1 MAEEM
6 EKVYCMCPPQHDNS
20 GLLAELINAKTS
32 GSDAATM
39 AALYNQNGM
48 NNPMWLLWALVF
60 GNGFGGYGYNRG
72 GGCGCGDVAA
82 LSGRLDAIERQA
94 QNNHNTDLLNQGIL
108 GNHNAIHEL
117 AGALNMSTAGLSDRI
132 SDVRTMLAKVGGD
145 FGIGLERVLNGFLLG
160 NKDITAAIQN
170 CCCENKQLVQ
180 QMGYENRLAQKDTLI
195 AMKDQT
201 YTINERLTG
210 IANGLQKGFSDL
222 GYILAQQKGEIMLND
237 DRNTQKILDKM
248 CDTNTQAL
256 RDALA
261 AKDRELLAANIIAG
275 VKKTDCGCC
284 GC

>member
-1 MAEEM
+1 MEEM
-6 EKVYCMCPPQHDNS
+6 QKVYCMCPHTDNTQ
-20 GLLAELINAKTS
+20 LLAELINAKNNGT
-32 GSDAATM
+32 DAAEM
-39 AALYNQNGM
+39 AALFSNQNGM

-60 GNGFGGYGYNRG
+60 GNGFGGGWNNGRG
-72 GGCGCGDVAA
+72 GYDNAEINN
-82 LSGRLDAIERQA
+82 RLDGIERQA

-145 FGIGLERVLNGFLLG
+145 FGIGLERVLNGILMG
-160 NKDITAAIQN
+160 NKDITSAIQS
-170 CCCENKQLVQ
+170 CCC
-180 QMGYENRLAQKDTLI
+180 ENRLAQKDTII

-222 GYILAQQKGEIMLND
+222 GYILAQQKGEIIVNQ
-237 DRNTQKILDKM
+237 DRNTQRILDKM

-275 VKKTDCGCC
+275 VKKTDCC
-284 GC
+284 G

>member
-1 MAEEM
+1 M
-6 EKVYCMCPPQHDNS
+6 EKVYCMCPQQHDNS

-39 AALYNQNGM
+39 AALYNNNGM

-132 SDVRTMLAKVGGD
+132 SDIRALLAKVDGN
-145 FGIGLERVLNGFLLG
+145 FGIGIERVLNGFLLG

-180 QMGYENRLAQKDTLI
+180 QMGYENQLAQKDTII

-248 CDTNTQAL
+248 CDANTQAL

>member
-1 MAEEM
+1 M
-6 EKVYCMCPPQHDNS
+6 EKVYCMCPQHDNTQ
-20 GLLAELINAKTS
+20 LLAELINAKNNGT
-32 GSDAATM
+32 DAAEM
-39 AALYNQNGM
+39 AALFSNQNGM

-60 GNGFGGYGYNRG
+60 GNGFGGGYGFNRG

-145 FGIGLERVLNGFLLG
+145 FGIGLERVLNGVILG
-160 NKDITAAIQN
+160 NKDITAAIQS

-180 QMGYENRLAQKDTLI
+180 QMGYENRLAQKDTII

-261 AKDRELLAANIIAG
+261 AKDRELLAAQIVAG

>member
-1 MAEEM
+1 MQ
-6 EKVYCMCPPQHDNS
+6 KVYCMCPEQHDNS

-275 VKKTDCGCC
+275 VKKADCGCC

>member
-6 EKVYCMCPPQHDNS
+6 EKVYCMCPQQHDNS

-145 FGIGLERVLNGFLLG
+145 FGMGLERVLNGFLLG
-160 NKDITAAIQN
+160 NKDITAAIQS
-170 CCCENKQLVQ
+170 CCC
-180 QMGYENRLAQKDTLI
+180 ENRLAQKDTII

-237 DRNTQKILDKM
+237 DRNTQRILDKL

-275 VKKTDCGCC
+275 VKKCDC
-284 GC
+284 

>member
-1 MAEEM
+1 M
-6 EKVYCMCPPQHDNS
+6 EKVYCMCPQHDNS

-39 AALYNQNGM
+39 AALYNNNGM

-60 GNGFGGYGYNRG
+60 GNGFNGGGYGFNRG

-94 QNNHNTDLLNQGIL
+94 QNNHNTDLLNQGII

-117 AGALNMSTAGLSDRI
+117 AGALSMSTAGLSDRI
-132 SDVRTMLAKVGGD
+132 GDVRTMLAKVGGD
-145 FGIGLERVLNGFLLG
+145 FGMGLERVLNGFLLG

-195 AMKDQT
+195 AMRDQT

-261 AKDRELLAANIIAG
+261 AKDRELLAAQIVAG

>member
-1 MAEEM
+1 MQ
-6 EKVYCMCPPQHDNS
+6 KVYCMCPPQHDNTQ
-20 GLLAELINAKTS
+20 LLAELINAKNNGT
-32 GSDAATM
+32 DAAEM
-39 AALYNQNGM
+39 AALFSNQNGM

-72 GGCGCGDVAA
+72 SGCGCGDVAA

-132 SDVRTMLAKVGGD
+132 GDVRTMLAKVGGD

>member
-6 EKVYCMCPPQHDNS
+6 EKVYCMCPPAHDNS

-39 AALYNQNGM
+39 AALYNNNGM

-248 CDTNTQAL
+248 CDANTQAL